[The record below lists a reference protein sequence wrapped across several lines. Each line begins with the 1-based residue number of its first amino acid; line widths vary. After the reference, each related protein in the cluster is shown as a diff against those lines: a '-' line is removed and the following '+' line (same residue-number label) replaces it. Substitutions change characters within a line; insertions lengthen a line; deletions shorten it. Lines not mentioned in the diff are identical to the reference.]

1 MRKID
6 GGGKNGGGG
15 EREIIMTIIASQSS
29 KITPNVTPPV
39 PKYVKL
45 LIFYLDPLPLSWVL
59 RTVLLMLELPHTV
72 DLLPVLVNCED
83 STRLPSTSPTPA
95 MDRDNS
101 GVLLTDNT
109 A

>member
-45 LIFYLDPLPLSWVL
+45 LIF
-59 RTVLLMLELPHTV
+59 
-72 DLLPVLVNCED
+72 
-83 STRLPSTSPTPA
+83 
-95 MDRDNS
+95 
-101 GVLLTDNT
+101 
-109 A
+109 